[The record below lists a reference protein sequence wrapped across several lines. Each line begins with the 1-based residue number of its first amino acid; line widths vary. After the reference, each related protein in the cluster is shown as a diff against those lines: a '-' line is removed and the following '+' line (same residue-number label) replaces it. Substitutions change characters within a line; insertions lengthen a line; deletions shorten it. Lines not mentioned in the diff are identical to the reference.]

1 MSLRISTSKV
11 LVRQLLGALLW
22 LVVTPVPLLA
32 TQKVMVGDVS
42 IRAGEAAI
50 NAQAMRAAIVR
61 ATGDRRAADDPI
73 YQPLIADADR
83 YVQIRRPATA
93 NSLARITLDSAAIE
107 RAIDKLGRPRW
118 VSERPVVLGVILSA
132 PRGAD
137 PAEVREALDMA
148 AEQRGLPLRLS
159 SASAAGLR
167 ADSAPS
173 AAALLEA
180 ARRAG
185 ADMALIGEAD
195 GTDWQWTLVDASAS
209 TVFPGDVTAGVE
221 GTADVLALA
230 SQSILSQPLAIT
242 RLRVTELA
250 SLKEHL
256 ATERSLAGLI
266 GVKQV
271 EVVEVGSRTAVFEV
285 HSAGGE
291 RVLIEALKGNAKLV
305 RDGASRDPLVYRYR
319 P

>member
-1 MSLRISTSKV
+1 MSLRISTPK
-11 LVRQLLGALLW
+11 LWLRQLFGVVW
-22 LVVTPVPLLA
+22 LVVASAPLMA
-32 TQKVMVGDVS
+32 TQKVLVGEIS
-42 IRAGEAAI
+42 IRSSDEPV

-93 NSLARITLDSAAIE
+93 TSPSRITLDSAAIE

-137 PAEVREALDMA
+137 PARVREALDIA
-148 AEQRGLPLRLS
+148 ADQRGLPLRLS

-221 GTADVLALA
+221 GAADVLALA
-230 SQSILSQPLAIT
+230 SQSVLSQPLAVT
-242 RLRVTELA
+242 RLKIIGLA

-256 ATERSLAGLI
+256 ATQRALAAMI

-271 EVVEVGSRTAVFEV
+271 EVIEVGSRAAVFEV

-291 RVLIEALKGNAKLV
+291 RVLIDALKGNAKLV
-305 RDGASRDPLVYRYR
+305 REGGSRDPLVYRHL

>member
-1 MSLRISTSKV
+1 MSLGISTSK
-11 LVRQLLGALLW
+11 LGRRRLLGVLW
-22 LVVTPVPLLA
+22 LVFASVPLMA
-32 TQKVMVGDVS
+32 TQKVVIGEIS
-42 IRAGEAAI
+42 IRSDDEPI

-73 YQPLIADADR
+73 YQALIADADR

-93 NSLARITLDSAAIE
+93 TSPARITLDSAAIE

-118 VSERPVVLGVILSA
+118 VSERPVLLGVILSA

-137 PAEVREALDMA
+137 PARVREALDIA

-159 SASAAGLR
+159 SAAAAGLR

-173 AAALLEA
+173 AAAVLEA

-185 ADMALIGEAD
+185 ADMVLIGEAD
-195 GTDWQWTLVDASAS
+195 GSDWQWTLVDASAS
-209 TVFPGDVTAGVE
+209 TVFSGDVTAGVE
-221 GTADVLALA
+221 GSADVLALA
-230 SQSILSQPLAIT
+230 SQSVLSQPLAVT
-242 RLRVTELA
+242 RLRITGLA

-256 ATERSLAGLI
+256 AVQRALTALL

-271 EVVEVGSRTAVFEV
+271 EVVEVGARAAIFEV
-285 HSAGGE
+285 HAAGGE
-291 RVLIEALKGNAKLV
+291 RVLIDALKGNAKLAREGSG
-305 RDGASRDPLVYRYR
+305 RDLLVYRYV

>member
-1 MSLRISTSKV
+1 
-11 LVRQLLGALLW
+11 
-22 LVVTPVPLLA
+22 
-32 TQKVMVGDVS
+32 
-42 IRAGEAAI
+42 
-50 NAQAMRAAIVR
+50 
-61 ATGDRRAADDPI
+61 
-73 YQPLIADADR
+73 
-83 YVQIRRPATA
+83 
-93 NSLARITLDSAAIE
+93 
-107 RAIDKLGRPRW
+107 
-118 VSERPVVLGVILSA
+118 
-132 PRGAD
+132 
-137 PAEVREALDMA
+137 MA

-221 GTADVLALA
+221 GAADVLALA